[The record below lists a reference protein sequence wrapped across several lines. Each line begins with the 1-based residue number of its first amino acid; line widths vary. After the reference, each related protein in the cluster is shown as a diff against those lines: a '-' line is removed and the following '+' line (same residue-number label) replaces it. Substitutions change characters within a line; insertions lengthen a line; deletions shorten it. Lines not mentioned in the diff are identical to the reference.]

1 MRIVKV
7 SLCAFPDTG
16 FESKFLQPVRLW
28 FAYTNWLNAFNRRD
42 RVTNIKRTPSHMVP
56 ALLSQLPQ
64 LIA

>member
-7 SLCAFPDTG
+7 SLRAFPDSG
-16 FESKFLQPVRLW
+16 FESKFLQP
-28 FAYTNWLNAFNRRD
+28 YTNWLNAFNRRD